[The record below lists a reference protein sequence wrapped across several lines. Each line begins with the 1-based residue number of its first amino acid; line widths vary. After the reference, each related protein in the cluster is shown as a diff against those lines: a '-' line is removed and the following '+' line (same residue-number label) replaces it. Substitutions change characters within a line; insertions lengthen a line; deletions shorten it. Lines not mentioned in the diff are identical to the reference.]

1 MSQPNTRLIVVSG
14 QKPEDV
20 AVLSTGELVTGL
32 DDGRVVA
39 VHPESGQTRTLVN
52 TGGRP
57 LGLEVT
63 ADDRVIICDTELG
76 LLQFEPDR
84 QVLTTLAER
93 FAGEPLRFCNNASVA
108 RDGTIY
114 FSQSSRRYG
123 LEDWKRDLI
132 DGIGTGRLFRRSPSG
147 ELTLLADRLWFT
159 NGVTLTADESSLIY
173 AQSGAM
179 NLTRLWLK
187 GDKAGQHEPFFAA
200 LEGFPDNLCT
210 DHTGLIWVA
219 LASAKDRRF
228 ALIQRLPERSR
239 RIIGW
244 LQQLLPIHPKG
255 TVWAQ
260 AYDQSGKLVHDVHF
274 QHPEFQLVTGMRRV
288 GDCLYLSS
296 LEGGCL
302 LAVNLSS

>member
-1 MSQPNTRLIVVSG
+1 MSHPQTRLIAVSG

-20 AVLSTGELVTGL
+20 AILSTGELVTGL

-39 VHPESGQTRTLVN
+39 IVPETGQIRTLVN

-63 ADDRVIICDTELG
+63 ADDQIIICDTELG
-76 LLQFEPDR
+76 LLKFEPK
-84 QVLTTLAER
+84 QQKLIVLAER
-93 FAGEPLRFCNNASVA
+93 FAGEPLRLCNNCTVA

-123 LEDWKRDLI
+123 LKDWKRDLV
-132 DGIGTGRLFRRSPSG
+132 DGIGTGRLFRRAPSG
-147 ELTLLADRLWFT
+147 ELTLLADQLLFT

-187 GDKAGQHEPFFAA
+187 GDKAGQHEPFIAA

-210 DHTGLIWVA
+210 DQNGLIWVA
-219 LASAKDRRF
+219 LASARDRRF
-228 ALIQRLPERSR
+228 ALIQRLPVRGR
-239 RIIGW
+239 QVIGW
-244 LQQLLPIHPKG
+244 LQQVLPLHPKG
-255 TVWAQ
+255 TVWVQ
-260 AYDQSGKLVHDVHF
+260 AYDQDGKLVHDVHF
-274 QHPEFQLVTGMRRV
+274 QHPEFELVTGMRRV
-288 GDCLYLSS
+288 GDHLYLSS
-296 LEGGCL
+296 LQRSNL
-302 LAVNLSS
+302 LEVGL